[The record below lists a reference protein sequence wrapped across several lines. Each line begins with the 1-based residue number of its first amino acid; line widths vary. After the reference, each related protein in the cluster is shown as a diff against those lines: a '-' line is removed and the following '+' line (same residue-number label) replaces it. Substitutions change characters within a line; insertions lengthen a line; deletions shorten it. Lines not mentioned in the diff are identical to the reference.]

1 MTRNEVLS
9 EINAYASV
17 ALSYCEPIIPS
28 PKAVDT
34 GSAANISW
42 WTRTVMNSF
51 QCPVVMNTDSVGEAV
66 TYGFNDGI
74 HQMDSQGNQYSAE
87 TRPPMHPGLILIPN
101 LRDAGLGQSF
111 SFAVDIML
119 TASEISFN
127 DEKVIL
133 STFSIDPDEVA
144 QMQYEHSIGQYDTPF
159 QRDIQKRKIKLYVSA
174 AGVNMKIGRNTG
186 SGDAS
191 THLCLANPTPL
202 PSSSPWYHL
211 VFRFNAD
218 TGRGSIWVHNMETG
232 LSYSEKCDGLLERQK
247 AGRQDVAILG
257 LELLDIADAADNRA
271 YGDIKTSSTFSGEMA
286 HIMLYDFAISD
297 NAASIIYTDT
307 AILDPTLE
315 TLGGASTRSEV
326 AYLAVTGTKLQLV
339 HVGDDLSNNE
349 LTAPNGVSS
358 TDTCVIEDNRQP
370 FMFWRKERPCAVGE
384 QATDTDLCYQYYAG

>member
-1 MTRNEVLS
+1 MTRNQVLL
-9 EINAYASV
+9 EAVPGAPV

-28 PKAVDT
+28 PKPVDT

-51 QCPVVMNTDSVGEAV
+51 QCPVVMNTDTVGEAV
-66 TYGFNDGI
+66 TYGFHDGI
-74 HQMDSQGNQYSAE
+74 HQMDSQGNQYHPE
-87 TRPPMHPGLILIPN
+87 IRPSMHPGLILIPN

-119 TASEISFN
+119 TASNTSFGA
-127 DEKVIL
+127 EKVIL

-144 QMQYEHSIGQYDTPF
+144 QMQYEHSLRQFDTPF

-186 SGDAS
+186 SDDAS
-191 THLCLANPTPL
+191 THLCLANPRPL

-218 TGRGSIWVHNMETG
+218 TGRGSIWVHNTGTG
-232 LSYSEKCDGLLERQK
+232 LSYSEQCDGLLERQK
-247 AGRQDVAILG
+247 AGRHDVAILG
-257 LELLDIADAADNRA
+257 LELLDIADEADNRA
-271 YGDIKTSSTFSGEMA
+271 YGDIQISTTFSGEMA
-286 HIMLYDFAISD
+286 HIMFYDFAISD
-297 NAASIIYTDT
+297 NAASILYTDT
-307 AILDPTLE
+307 AILDPTS
-315 TLGGASTRSEV
+315 ASQALSV

-339 HVGDDLSNNE
+339 HVGDDQNNTQ

-358 TDTCVIEDNRQP
+358 TDTCVVEDNQQP